1 MGKVCGS
8 PTDMDRLFGFHG
20 SKHDGIIKD
29 NKTRP
34 MYSDVSHNGAQLFH
48 LVAKILN
55 ASVRGRV

>member
-8 PTDMDRLFGFHG
+8 PRDMDRLYGFHG
-20 SKHDGIIKD
+20 SKHDGIIQD

-48 LVAKILN
+48 LVAPWFT
-55 ASVRGRV
+55 